1 MTVRTSATH
10 AIPGRDSHCVITD
23 EDTVT
28 VRGESGCWVVGAVR
42 PANPF
47 SYAADQRVPAVL
59 VTCTIGRREIT
70 SISMWI
76 PTERIT
82 MVRKGNAVGDVLARD
97 HGIRPAPLRY
107 GIGCTT
113 DGWVNGNVYDF
124 GA

>member
-10 AIPGRDSHCVITD
+10 AVPGRDSRCVITG

-28 VRGESGCWVVGAVR
+28 VRGESGRWVVGAIR
-42 PANPF
+42 PADPF
-47 SYAADQRVPAVL
+47 SYATDQRVAAVL
-59 VTCTIGRREIT
+59 VTRTTGRREIT
-70 SISMWI
+70 STSMWI
-76 PTERIT
+76 PAERIT

-97 HGIRPAPLRY
+97 YGIHPAPLRY

-113 DGWVNGNVYDF
+113 GGWVNGNVYDF